1 MANFMKIKAP
11 KPIKPI
17 KSVSEVKKDEKVKI
31 AEKKIQEVENLKTK
45 IPSEEKVE
53 KVIEEKQEEIQPVEE
68 VVEEP
73 IQEERQPNPEPEP
86 EIVEEK
92 QEEVKSEPIA
102 EDKPKKKKSS
112 NRKKA
117 EKREEPTVEIEKPAE
132 SVSLDQAEEIMMSI
146 VMPCGEGW
154 EEEKERVNN
163 LLNGVVITEEL
174 DPTSVKMLIADMSSM
189 YREFSALLH
198 ESKNAYNN
206 LKDEIENIK
215 ALNFVGSNGEERK
228 LNSIKAVTDYTKD
241 GKQVDLFA
249 MQKYFRTRYDFYES
263 ALKEIDTNKQMLI
276 TFCSVFKIELGKAY

>member
-11 KPIKPI
+11 KPAKPI
-17 KSVSEVKKDEKVKI
+17 KSIKSEVKKDENVAA
-31 AEKKIQEVENLKTK
+31 AEKEVQEIENLKAAAPVIK
-45 IPSEEKVE
+45 KPEPSAE
-53 KVIEEKQEEIQPVEE
+53 VIEEVEE
-68 VVEEP
+68 VVEEITEEP
-73 IQEERQPNPEPEP
+73 VQEEQQPEPEP
-86 EIVEEK
+86 EVVEE
-92 QEEVKSEPIA
+92 QEEVKPESVA

-117 EKREEPTVEIEKPAE
+117 EKKTEEPVAVVDTPVESI
-132 SVSLDQAEEIMMSI
+132 SLDQAEEIMMSI

-189 YREFSALLH
+189 YREFSTLLH

-241 GKQVDLFA
+241 GKRVDLFA

>member
-11 KPIKPI
+11 KPAKPI
-17 KSVSEVKKDEKVKI
+17 KSIKSEVKKDENI
-31 AEKKIQEVENLKTK
+31 ASAEKEIQEIENLKAAAPVIK
-45 IPSEEKVE
+45 KPEPPAE
-53 KVIEEKQEEIQPVEE
+53 VIEEVEE
-68 VVEEP
+68 VVEEITEEP
-73 IQEERQPNPEPEP
+73 VQEEQQPEPEP
-86 EIVEEK
+86 EVVEE
-92 QEEVKSEPIA
+92 QEEVKPEPVA

-112 NRKKA
+112 NRKKT
-117 EKREEPTVEIEKPAE
+117 EKKTEEPVAVVDAPVESI
-132 SVSLDQAEEIMMSI
+132 SLDQAEEIMMSI

-198 ESKNAYNN
+198 ESKAAYNN

-215 ALNFVGSNGEERK
+215 ALNFIGSNGEERK
-228 LNSIKAVTDYTKD
+228 LNSIKAVTEYVKD

-249 MQKYFRTRYDFYES
+249 MQKYFRARYDFYES